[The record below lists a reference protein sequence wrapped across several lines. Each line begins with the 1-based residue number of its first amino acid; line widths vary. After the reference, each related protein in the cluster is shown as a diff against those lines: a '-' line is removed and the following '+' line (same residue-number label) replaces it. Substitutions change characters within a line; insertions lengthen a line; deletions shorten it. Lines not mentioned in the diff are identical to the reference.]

1 MNKSITKSESGTS
14 KEEKGSERDSKVD
27 MRFSDKPGP
36 GLLRIADFGNGKE
49 WYATEEEIAFLR
61 SLMEELL

>member
-36 GLLRIADFGNGKE
+36 GLFRIADFGNEE
-49 WYATEEEIAFLR
+49 WYATKDEIDFLK
-61 SLMEELL
+61 SLRDELL